1 MEQVIATNYT
11 ETQRM
16 ELRGI
21 IRLSSEVM
29 AQYWPMRTFVHHNP
43 LHNLEYF
50 RFDEAVNRGRRLL
63 GGNGY
68 LHGDL
73 YRSYVR
79 SGRIRL
85 QHLDEA
91 LRPLVRDAHVTV
103 GERRVTHGEVL
114 RACLTQVLCVPVE
127 EPLDALLAQG
137 PEPHL
142 VEAVADHLAPAL
154 QCPNLRGRMTA
165 AVREDQAAL
174 GRHVT
179 LSRWCDRTFGT
190 DIVAQVNNELIKWC
204 EAYLDEGHAAW
215 PMPERENG
223 FYGAWKSLAGYEWS
237 LCGITDSRRKLAQL
251 PVHPEDAVLDS
262 LATLAIPR
270 EFWQDYLSLQLAA
283 LPGWAGFIKWRGDQ
297 SDYDWQRA
305 YPVGLVKFLAVR
317 LWYVRELVQGT
328 CRDELGI
335 DGNYRAV
342 SSYMRDHP
350 HAYCLRRE
358 RVAGRLPATYA
369 EQVDRL
375 CHRASA
381 TRRVVQGAAS
391 GSLSGWEL
399 LADRYDVE
407 WGPRHDRAVRRAAA
421 RRLLSLAQGLELS
434 PSVLTTTPPKDLA
447 LLVEWMD
454 AFPESD
460 HGPVWLRAFEAG
472 YHERL
477 LGELAGRGRS
487 ETVAHRRPSA
497 PSVGEGEAKP
507 LKVLSGR
514 EEPSHAQPAQAKLG
528 MEGATRAPAMAR
540 PQTQSVFCIDV
551 RSEPFRR
558 HLEATG
564 AHETYGFAGFFAVFI
579 RYRAW
584 GKEHDTEQFPVI
596 MRAKNEVREIPR
608 SFLDHQ
614 VSKHASRTKLVH
626 AGHTLLHDL
635 KENVITPYVMVE
647 SLGWFFGLPIIG
659 KTLLPVLYR
668 RWTDWLR
675 RLFVPSIATC
685 VTVDKLAP
693 AETEAMLGEEHGAI
707 IQKALRERLGLH
719 GSRVTPEFIQTLR
732 GLALN
737 GGTAENP
744 VLRETAER
752 MALSVEKLAA
762 FVEILRRHYHVDR
775 PWASAQKE
783 RITRTGFTLDEQV
796 LTVETA
802 LRMMGL
808 TRNFARLVLLSA
820 HGSSSENNPFEAALD
835 CGACGGNEGSPN
847 ARVLARMANKPQ
859 VRDRLAKHGVP
870 IPSDTHFLAGQVDTT
885 TDEVRLFDLE
895 DVPATHGAD
904 VARLLEDLKE
914 AGRRTSRERC
924 ARLPDAPTP
933 LTPARALA
941 HVRRR
946 STDWSQIRPE
956 WGLSGN
962 AAFIIGRRELTTGL
976 NLDGRVFL
984 HSYDYREDPTERLL
998 EVLMTAPQVVAQWI
1012 NMEHYFSVVDNEV
1025 YGGGSK
1031 IYHNVVGRVGIMSGP
1046 WSDLRLG
1053 LAWQTMMNG
1062 DLPYHEPMR
1071 LLTVIEAPRARIAK
1085 LIARHEVLQHYYH
1098 HEWVHLVALEPEDGV
1113 LYRYLPSGK
1122 WCQINTARV

>member
-1 MEQVIATNYT
+1 MNATPYT

-50 RFDEAVNRGRRLL
+50 RFDDAVERGRRLL
-63 GGNGY
+63 GGKGY
-68 LHGDL
+68 LHGDV
-73 YRSYVR
+73 YRSYIR
-79 SGRIRL
+79 SGRIQL
-85 QHLDEA
+85 HHLDEA
-91 LRPLVRDAHVTV
+91 LRPLVREAHVV
-103 GERRVTHGEVL
+103 IGDCQVSHGKVL
-114 RACLTQVLCVPVE
+114 RACLTQGLCVPVE
-127 EPLDALLAQG
+127 EPLDALLTHGSDPQ
-137 PEPHL
+137 L
-142 VEAVADHLAPAL
+142 VDALADHFAPAL
-154 QCPNLRGRMTA
+154 PCPNLHGRMKA
-165 AVREDQAAL
+165 AVREDQTAL

-179 LSRWCDRTFGT
+179 ISRWCDRTLGT
-190 DIVAQVNNELIKWC
+190 DIVDQVNGELIKWC
-204 EAYLDEGHAAW
+204 EAYLDEGHATW
-215 PMPERENG
+215 PMLEREKG
-223 FYGAWKSLAGYEWS
+223 FYGAWKSLAAHEWS
-237 LCGITDSRRKLAQL
+237 ICGIADSRRKLAQL
-251 PVHPEDAVLDS
+251 PEHSEDAVLDS
-262 LATLAIPR
+262 LAALAIPR

-297 SDYDWQRA
+297 SDYEWQRV

-317 LWYVRELVQGT
+317 LWYVQELVQRA
-328 CRDELGI
+328 CRAELGME
-335 DGNYRAV
+335 GNYPAV
-342 SSYMRDHP
+342 TSYMENQP
-350 HAYCLRRE
+350 HAYFLRRE
-358 RVAGRLPATYA
+358 RTAGRLPARYA
-369 EQVDRL
+369 EHVDRL
-375 CHRASA
+375 AENKHDGWATLADRYQTEFGERHDRA
-381 TRRVVQGAAS
+381 TRRV
-391 GSLSGWEL
+391 
-399 LADRYDVE
+399 
-407 WGPRHDRAVRRAAA
+407 AA
-421 RRLLSLAQGLELS
+421 RRLLALAQNLELS
-434 PSVLTTTPPKDLA
+434 SSVLMAAPPKDLA

-472 YHERL
+472 YHEHL
-477 LGELAGRGRS
+477 LGLLQSKPRS
-487 ETVAHRRPSA
+487 VKVSYDQSSAHSA
-497 PSVGEGEAKP
+497 REGEAP
-507 LKVLSGR
+507 
-514 EEPSHAQPAQAKLG
+514 PARLE
-528 MEGATRAPAMAR
+528 EGATQAPIAVR
-540 PQTQSVFCIDV
+540 PQAQSVFCIDV

-558 HLEATG
+558 HLESIG
-564 AHETYGFAGFFAVFI
+564 LHETYGFAGFFAVFI

-608 SFLDHQ
+608 SFLDQQ
-614 VSKHASRTKLVH
+614 VSKHASRAKLVH

-635 KENVITPYVMVE
+635 KENVVTPYVMVE
-647 SLGWFFGLPIIG
+647 TLGWFFGLPIVG
-659 KTLLPVLYR
+659 KTVVPLLYR
-668 RWTDWLR
+668 RWTDWLK

-693 AETEAMLGEEHGAI
+693 AETEAMLREEQGAI
-707 IQKALRERLGLH
+707 IQKTLRERLGLH
-719 GSRVTPEFIQTLR
+719 GSRVTPEFIEVLR
-732 GLALN
+732 RLALN
-737 GGTAENP
+737 GNGVADPTLSQTAEQ
-744 VLRETAER
+744 
-752 MALSVEKLAA
+752 MALSADKLTA
-762 FVEILRRHYHVDR
+762 FIEILRRQYHIDR
-775 PWASAQKE
+775 RWASAQKE

-808 TRNFARLVLLSA
+808 TNNFARLVLLCG
-820 HGSSSENNPFEAALD
+820 HGSTSDNNPFEAALD

-847 ARVLARMANKPQ
+847 ARTLARMANKPQ
-859 VRDRLAKHGVP
+859 VRDRLAKHGIRVP
-870 IPSDTHFLAGQVDTT
+870 FDTHFLAGQVDTT
-885 TDEVRLFDLE
+885 MDEVRFFDLE

-914 AGRRTSRERC
+914 AGRRTSQERC
-924 ARLPDAPTP
+924 SRLPDAPTR
-933 LTPARALA
+933 LTPARAVT

-962 AAFIIGRRELTTGL
+962 AAFIIGRRELTSGL

-1012 NMEHYFSVVDNEV
+1012 NMEHYFSAADNDV

-1062 DLPYHEPMR
+1062 DTPYHEPLR
-1071 LLTVIEAPRARIAK
+1071 LLTVIEAPRARIDK
-1085 LIARHEVLQHYYH
+1085 LIGRHEVLQHYYH
-1098 HEWVHLVALEPEDGV
+1098 HEWVHLVALEPEDGL

-1122 WCQINTARV
+1122 WCLAGTTRV